1 MPQDLFKKEL
11 TLDKTIILNYYLIM
25 TDTYYES
32 AEDIKLSQD
41 EAFNV
46 LAQHGCQEIEQ
57 FFEDMGDKEEYDAQK
72 VLQWLGY

>member
-1 MPQDLFKKEL
+1 LFKREL
-11 TLDKTIILNYYLIM
+11 TLDNPIKLNYYYIM

-46 LAQHGCQEIEQ
+46 LAQHGCQEIDQ
-57 FFEDMGDKEEYDAQK
+57 FLQDMGDKQEYDAQK

>member
-1 MPQDLFKKEL
+1 MFKREL
-11 TLDKTIILNYYLIM
+11 TLDNPTQLNYYCIM

-32 AEDIKLSQD
+32 AEDIKLSQQ

-46 LAQHGCQEIEQ
+46 LAQHGCQEIDE
-57 FFEDMGDKEEYDAQK
+57 FFQDMGDKEEYDAQK

>member
-1 MPQDLFKKEL
+1 MFKREL
-11 TLDKTIILNYYLIM
+11 TLDNPTQLNYYYIM

-32 AEDIKLSQD
+32 AEDIKLSQQ

-46 LAQHGCQEIEQ
+46 LAQHGCQEIDE
-57 FFEDMGDKEEYDAQK
+57 FFQDMGDKEEYDAQK